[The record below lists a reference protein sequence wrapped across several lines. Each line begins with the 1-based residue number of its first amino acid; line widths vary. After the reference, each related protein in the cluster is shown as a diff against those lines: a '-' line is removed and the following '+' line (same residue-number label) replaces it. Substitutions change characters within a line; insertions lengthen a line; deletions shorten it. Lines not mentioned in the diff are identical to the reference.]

1 MFVLFALVSSL
12 VGVAQPDVR
21 FVASTTAVVRA
32 EAKDNARTV
41 VDVGIGAPVSVLQI
55 VKGADGAP
63 WARVVV
69 GPRVFRLDAPD
80 GEPVP
85 IAPGTFDPRLPQ
97 GFIHVVDLGT
107 TAPSRRALLADAV
120 SLPEEKRGATLLRAW
135 ALDPHDVDVARV
147 AAPTAKALTAR
158 RERSPVE
165 RADLVFGCSGD
176 IARASVIAGSVSS
189 LAGARTGTRD
199 DVCVAGLDV
208 RVPCDAA
215 SNPAVAQTHKADM
228 ARLVPRYGNDGPA
241 LRLVLG
247 PGAGE
252 RPVWIVAR
260 FLDVDGCVDCA
271 PTASTREVK
280 VTRLRVPRVE
290 KGTTLLHVL
299 VPRAVGVLYSVVSAA
314 NREDV
319 DDDALSFEL
328 GDAFDADPRDEPG
341 PGAHLFAAPD
351 VCSCTCDGGD
361 GADDV
366 DDAP

>member
-1 MFVLFALVSSL
+1 MLALFVMVSSI
-12 VGVAQPDVR
+12 VNVAPPDVR

-32 EAKDNARTV
+32 EPKDNARTV
-41 VDVGIGAPVSVLQI
+41 VDVGIGAPVSVLKIQ
-55 VKGADGAP
+55 GD
-63 WARVVV
+63 WAHVIV
-69 GPRVFRLDAPD
+69 GPRVFRADAID

-85 IAPGTFDPRLPQ
+85 IAPRLFDARLPQ
-97 GFIHVVDLGT
+97 GFLRT
-107 TAPSRRALLADAV
+107 AELATLAPSRRALLADAAR
-120 SLPEEKRGATLLRAW
+120 LPDDKRGATLLRAW
-135 ALDPHDVDVARV
+135 ALDPHDADVAKV
-147 AAPTAKALTAR
+147 AAPTAKSITKR

-176 IARASVIAGSVSS
+176 IARASIIAGSVSS
-189 LAGARTGTRD
+189 LGGARTAARD
-199 DVCVAGLDV
+199 DVCIAGLDV
-208 RVPCDAA
+208 RPPCSLNEPAA
-215 SNPAVAQTHKADM
+215 VKEHKADM
-228 ARLVPRYGNDGPA
+228 ARLIPRYGNDGPA

-252 RPVWIVAR
+252 QPVWVVAR

-271 PTASTREVK
+271 PTAATREVK

-299 VPRAVGVLYSVVSAA
+299 VPRAVGVVYSVVAAA

-319 DDDALSFEL
+319 DDDSQSFEL
-328 GDAFDADPRDEPG
+328 GDSFDADPRDEPG

-351 VCSCTCDGGD
+351 VCSCTCDPDGTDDVGG
-361 GADDV
+361 DDV